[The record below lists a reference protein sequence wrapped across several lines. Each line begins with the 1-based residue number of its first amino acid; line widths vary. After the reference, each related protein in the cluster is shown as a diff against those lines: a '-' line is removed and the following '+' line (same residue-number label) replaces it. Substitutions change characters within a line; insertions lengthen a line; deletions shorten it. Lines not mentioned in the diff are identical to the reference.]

1 MKVVRTFLLICALI
15 GSLALPI
22 FLLAVRHFQLESETA
37 DWIVSMWPRSDVA
50 LEDKR
55 AVADM
60 MVTYGELAAGNM
72 LTYTALT
79 WGGVFIFSRFFRRAA
94 RERARGSLESGGL
107 KEGR

>member
-1 MKVVRTFLLICALI
+1 MKVVRTFLLIFALV
-15 GSLALPI
+15 GSLAIPI
-22 FLLAVRHFQLESETA
+22 FLLAVRHFQMESETA

-60 MVTYGELAAGNM
+60 LVTYGELSAGNM

-79 WGGVFIFSRFFRRAA
+79 WGGVFILSRFFRGAA
-94 RERARGSLESGGL
+94 RGRARESMNSGSL